1 MPFAIRDTVEVM
13 HSHIARQGYITQHQ
27 VGEFT
32 APPVAE
38 LSAAVW
44 PDSVGI
50 PETTLNSLVEI
61 HTLTVRIMIDWLKY
75 KDADREY
82 RIMDAQSRFLTDLV
96 EDFQLGGNIR
106 AIDFAGMYGSPVS
119 IDWGRI
125 DIGTPPKIY
134 RVVDIRIPLI
144 IDSSDTL
151 AP

>member
-1 MPFAIRDTVEVM
+1 MPFAIRDSVEVM

-32 APPVAE
+32 APPIAE

-50 PETTLNSLVEI
+50 AETTLNSLVEI
-61 HTLTVRIMIDWLKY
+61 HTLTVRIMIDWLRY
-75 KDADREY
+75 KDAEREY
-82 RIMDAQSRFLTDLV
+82 KIMDAQSRFLTDLV

-106 AIDFAGMYGSPVS
+106 AIDFAGMYGASVS

-125 DIGTPPKIY
+125 DIGSPSKIY
-134 RVVDIRIPLI
+134 RVVDMRIPLI
-144 IDSSDTL
+144 IDSTDTL